1 VYGPLLTPRAAFGR
15 PIEAGIARQIQ
26 FSLDFE
32 F

>member
-1 VYGPLLTPRAAFGR
+1 VYGPLLTPQPAFGR
-15 PIEAGIARQIQ
+15 PIDAGIARQIQ